1 MIRCGCYARSV
12 REPLETV
19 DAPAAAV
26 LHDDLNTEYYTI
38 VGRVS
43 SFDERLLT
51 IKGWGVTLS
60 LASLGLGFQQDHYGL
75 FLVAAISGLAFWI
88 VEGTTKFHQMRFYPR
103 MRDIEVAMF
112 DLYRVETPAG
122 PVSSPLLDWSWLTAA
137 QRLRGGPSV
146 GDPRIPNR
154 HPDERQRTWHGSNP
168 FWFPHVVFP
177 HLVSVVVGGT
187 LFLIGLLGYLG
198 PI

>member
-1 MIRCGCYARSV
+1 MG
-12 REPLETV
+12 EPLETV
-19 DAPAAAV
+19 DSPAAARDSSV
-26 LHDDLNTEYYTI
+26 LHDDLNTEYFTI
-38 VGRVS
+38 VDRVS

-137 QRLRGGPSV
+137 QRLRGGPTQ

-154 HPDERQRTWHGSNP
+154 HPDESQRTWFGHVRHSP
-168 FWFPHVVFP
+168 LWFPHVVFP